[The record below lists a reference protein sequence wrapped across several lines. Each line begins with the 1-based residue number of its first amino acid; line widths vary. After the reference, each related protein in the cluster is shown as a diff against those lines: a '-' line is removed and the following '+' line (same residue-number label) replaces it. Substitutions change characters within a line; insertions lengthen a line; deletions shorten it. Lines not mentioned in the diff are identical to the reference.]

1 MGIII
6 MEVEMKLELFQFVE
20 ESIEYI
26 SKISYIL
33 DTSTSDI
40 AMFFN
45 SIFSE
50 EDYFLNINSRVKSP
64 NSIKEKLLKNN
75 TYAQS
80 RNVEDLILKISDL
93 IGVRIECRFIS
104 DEEKVFMKL
113 LSIFDVKLEG
123 GYYGTSLN
131 DKISIKL
138 DEKQPQFQ
146 KNGFEIYKID
156 GRYTT
161 KDSCFNFELQIKS
174 LVNNFWGDIEHRILY
189 KNYNYLMSEQFIKDM
204 MGSIKDNLSLI
215 DRQLRVVYNHVNSME
230 INTTQKSMD
239 QIKNVLSK
247 IIYDIYT
254 MKVREQLGFVVDF
267 RGIIELIIDYTFIFS
282 SYSTSSEFGIDF
294 IKILNRLK
302 SLESVE
308 GNFDEYIEF
317 ERELVFKN
325 QYEYALGNRLKAM
338 MNSDFK
344 WHLFFKIVFDIE
356 EEENEKD
363 FEKFIRYLTDKFE
376 NMINNSMEGL
386 AFTEGHEEEIKD
398 FIMGCIVECFCKQ
411 TDIEFL
417 DNYNL
422 QTLETHIK
430 AYLRGMSSYSDWIK
444 NSDRVR
450 ATIINYKKK

>member
-1 MGIII
+1 
-6 MEVEMKLELFQFVE
+6 MKLEVFQFVE

-33 DTSTSDI
+33 DSSTSDI

-45 SIFSE
+45 SIFSD

-75 TYAQS
+75 TYVQN
-80 RNVEDLILKISDL
+80 RNVEELILKISDL

-113 LSIFDVKLEG
+113 LNIFDVKLQN
-123 GYYGTSLN
+123 GYYGTTLN
-131 DKISIKL
+131 ERISIKL

-156 GRYTT
+156 GKYEIND
-161 KDSCFNFELQIKS
+161 KAYNFELQIKS

-189 KNYNYLMSEQFIKDM
+189 KNYNYLLSEQFIKDM

-215 DRQLRVVYNHVNSME
+215 DRQLRVVYNHVNSLE
-230 INTTQKSMD
+230 INTTTKSMD

-247 IIYDIYT
+247 VIYDIYAI
-254 MKVREQLGFVVDF
+254 KVREQLGFVVDF
-267 RGIIELIIDYTFIFS
+267 RGIIELIVDYTFIFS
-282 SYSTSSEFGIDF
+282 SYSTSSEFGLDF

-302 SLESVE
+302 DLETNE

-317 ERELVFKN
+317 NRELVFKN
-325 QYEYALGNRLKAM
+325 QYEHALGNRLKTL

-344 WHLFFKIVFDIE
+344 WHLFFKIIFDIE
-356 EEENEKD
+356 EGENEKD
-363 FEKFIRYLTDKFE
+363 FEKFIRYLSDKFE
-376 NMINNSMEGL
+376 HMINNAL
-386 AFTEGHEEEIKD
+386 KDTEFSKGHEEEIKD
-398 FIMGCIVECFCKQ
+398 FIMGCIVEGFCKQ
-411 TDIEFL
+411 TDIEYL
-417 DNYNL
+417 DDYNL
-422 QTLETHIK
+422 LTLETHIK
-430 AYLRGMSSYSDWIK
+430 AYLRGMSTYSDWIK